1 MPGAEHMR
9 GHLDELRSRVLRI
22 AVVIGAVTAFAMA
35 FHAEGVDAWGV
46 TLYYPV
52 PDPLDNIAAQVT
64 AHMRADLV
72 PPDVQLIQTSP
83 GQAFFA
89 QVYVA
94 ALLALLAS
102 MPAVARE
109 CVAFLRPALREREVR
124 VGRAILL
131 PAIALFAGGCA
142 MAYLLVI
149 PYILE
154 FLYRYGESAG
164 LLTFLNVID
173 FVVFVLQFLLAF
185 GVSFQLPLAMY
196 AVSASG
202 AVDSGY
208 WLRNARYAVIAIV
221 VFGAAITPDGSGVTM
236 WFIAG
241 PMMALYFAG
250 VWAIRRAEARA

>member
-1 MPGAEHMR
+1 MPGPEHIR
-9 GHLDELRSRVLRI
+9 GHLDELRSRILRVAAI
-22 AVVIGAVTAFAMA
+22 VGAVAVFAMT
-35 FHAEGVDAWGV
+35 FHAEPFGAWGV

-64 AHMRADLV
+64 AHMRHDLV
-72 PPDVQLIQTSP
+72 PPGVQLIQTSP

-94 ALLALLAS
+94 ALLALLAA

-124 VGRAILL
+124 AGRAILL
-131 PAIALFAGGCA
+131 PSVGLFAGGCA

-185 GVSFQLPLAMY
+185 GISFQLPLAMY

-236 WFIAG
+236 WFIAA

-250 VWAIRRAEARA
+250 LWAIRRAEARA

>member
-1 MPGAEHMR
+1 MPGPEHIR
-9 GHLDELRSRVLRI
+9 GHLDELRSRILRVAAI
-22 AVVIGAVTAFAMA
+22 VGAVAVFAMT
-35 FHAEGVDAWGV
+35 FHAEPFGAWGV

-64 AHMRADLV
+64 AHMRHDLV
-72 PPDVQLIQTSP
+72 PPGVQLIQTSP

-94 ALLALLAS
+94 ALLALLAA

-124 VGRAILL
+124 AGRAILL
-131 PAIALFAGGCA
+131 PSVGLFAGGCA

-185 GVSFQLPLAMY
+185 GISFQLPLAMY

-208 WLRNARYAVIAIV
+208 WLRNARYAVIA
-221 VFGAAITPDGSGVTM
+221 
-236 WFIAG
+236 
-241 PMMALYFAG
+241 
-250 VWAIRRAEARA
+250 

>member
-1 MPGAEHMR
+1 MPGPEHIR
-9 GHLDELRSRVLRI
+9 GHLDELRSRILRVAAI
-22 AVVIGAVTAFAMA
+22 VGAVAVFAMT
-35 FHAEGVDAWGV
+35 FHAEPFGAWGV

-64 AHMRADLV
+64 AHMRHDLV
-72 PPDVQLIQTSP
+72 PPGVQLIQPSP
-83 GQAFFA
+83 GQAVFA

-94 ALLALLAS
+94 ALLALLAA

-124 VGRAILL
+124 AGRAILL
-131 PAIALFAGGCA
+131 PSVGLFAGGCA

-185 GVSFQLPLAMY
+185 GISFQLPLAMY

-236 WFIAG
+236 WFISA